1 MLGIKSL
8 SAFHNKIYRI
18 SHAISSSSLTA
29 VVNDVAKNF
38 LIAMHS
44 YGKRQHLINLTCH
57 FLHAIFIHIYYN
69 FPSHTYMNV
78 STRVLCDFLSR
89 NSWFFCGRKE
99 NFHNFQNPG
108 YKCRKFFYF
117 IFSYFHLNKNNFS
130 HQNFREKKIKM
141 WYDDV
146 NFSIYFVRI
155 KLWNYFFSNRF
166 AWYEINFLLPHN
178 L

>member
-130 HQNFREKKIKM
+130 HQNFREKK
-141 WYDDV
+141 
-146 NFSIYFVRI
+146 N
-155 KLWNYFFSNRF
+155 
-166 AWYEINFLLPHN
+166 
-178 L
+178 